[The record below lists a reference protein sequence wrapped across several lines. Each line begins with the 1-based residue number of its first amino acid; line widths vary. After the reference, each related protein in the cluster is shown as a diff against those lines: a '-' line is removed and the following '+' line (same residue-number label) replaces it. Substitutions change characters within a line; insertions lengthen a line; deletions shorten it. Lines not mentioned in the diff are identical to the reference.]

1 MTRGR
6 WMVKRALVLKHQ
18 IYFRLSNSLALTLL
32 AQILFICEA
41 LEILIIR
48 DLNKKKIKKRD
59 VSRQFLRSLQ
69 RVCHNFAI
77 FKIIILKF
85 CALNRSIKS

>member
-1 MTRGR
+1 
-6 WMVKRALVLKHQ
+6 MVKRALVLKHQ

-48 DLNKKKIKKRD
+48 DLNKKKLKKGMFRD
-59 VSRQFLRSLQ
+59 
-69 RVCHNFAI
+69 NFT
-77 FKIIILKF
+77 KF
-85 CALNRSIKS
+85 AKGLS

>member
-48 DLNKKKIKKRD
+48 DNFYEVCKGSVITLL
-59 VSRQFLRSLQ
+59 FLRLLS
-69 RVCHNFAI
+69 
-77 FKIIILKF
+77 
-85 CALNRSIKS
+85 

>member
-41 LEILIIR
+41 LEILII

-85 CALNRSIKS
+85 CTLNRSIKS

>member
-48 DLNKKKIKKRD
+48 DLNKKKLKKGMFRD
-59 VSRQFLRSLQ
+59 
-69 RVCHNFAI
+69 NFT
-77 FKIIILKF
+77 KF
-85 CALNRSIKS
+85 AKGLS

>member
-6 WMVKRALVLKHQ
+6 WMVKRALVLNYQ

-48 DLNKKKIKKRD
+48 DLNKKKLKKGMFRD
-59 VSRQFLRSLQ
+59 NFYEVCKGSVITLLFLRLLS
-69 RVCHNFAI
+69 
-77 FKIIILKF
+77 
-85 CALNRSIKS
+85 

>member
-32 AQILFICEA
+32 AQILFICEG

-48 DLNKKKIKKRD
+48 DLNKK
-59 VSRQFLRSLQ
+59 
-69 RVCHNFAI
+69 N
-77 FKIIILKF
+77 
-85 CALNRSIKS
+85 

>member
-6 WMVKRALVLKHQ
+6 WMVKRALVLKRQ

-32 AQILFICEA
+32 TQILFICEA

-48 DLNKKKIKKRD
+48 ENKKKLKKGM
-59 VSRQFLRSLQ
+59 F
-69 RVCHNFAI
+69 
-77 FKIIILKF
+77 
-85 CALNRSIKS
+85 

>member
-48 DLNKKKIKKRD
+48 DLNKKKLKKGMFRD
-59 VSRQFLRSLQ
+59 NFDEVCKGSVITLLFLRLLS
-69 RVCHNFAI
+69 
-77 FKIIILKF
+77 
-85 CALNRSIKS
+85 

>member
-6 WMVKRALVLKHQ
+6 WMVKRAVVLKHQ

-48 DLNKKKIKKRD
+48 DLNKKKLKKGMFRD
-59 VSRQFLRSLQ
+59 
-69 RVCHNFAI
+69 NFT
-77 FKIIILKF
+77 KF
-85 CALNRSIKS
+85 AKGLS

>member
-6 WMVKRALVLKHQ
+6 WMVKRALVLKRQ

-32 AQILFICEA
+32 TQILFICEA

-48 DLNKKKIKKRD
+48 ENKKKLKKGMFRD
-59 VSRQFLRSLQ
+59 NFYEVCKGSVITLLFLRLLS
-69 RVCHNFAI
+69 
-77 FKIIILKF
+77 
-85 CALNRSIKS
+85 

>member
-48 DLNKKKIKKRD
+48 DLNKKKLKKGMFRD
-59 VSRQFLRSLQ
+59 
-69 RVCHNFAI
+69 NFT
-77 FKIIILKF
+77 KF
-85 CALNRSIKS
+85 TKGLS

>member
-59 VSRQFLRSLQ
+59 VSRQFYE
-69 RVCHNFAI
+69 VCKGSVINLLF
-77 FKIIILKF
+77 LK
-85 CALNRSIKS
+85 LLS

>member
-48 DLNKKKIKKRD
+48 DLNRKKLKKGMFRD
-59 VSRQFLRSLQ
+59 
-69 RVCHNFAI
+69 NFT
-77 FKIIILKF
+77 KF
-85 CALNRSIKS
+85 AKGLS